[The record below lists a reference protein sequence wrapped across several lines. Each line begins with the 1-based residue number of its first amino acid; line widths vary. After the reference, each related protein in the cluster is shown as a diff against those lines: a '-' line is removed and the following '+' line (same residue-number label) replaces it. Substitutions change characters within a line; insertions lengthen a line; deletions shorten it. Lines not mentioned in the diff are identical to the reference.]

1 MTSAVRGFH
10 GQIGGHQDE
19 DALGVRHGDR
29 VGDHPDLAAPRIKVG
44 VRPDLRWTRKIGQ
57 VAK

>member
-10 GQIGGHQDE
+10 GQIGGHQGE
-19 DALGVRHGDR
+19 DAPGITHGNR
-29 VGDHPDLAAPRIKVG
+29 AGDHPDLAASRIKVG